1 MNQKIKKTNGTCTF
15 CNSSINKTKMKAH
28 LKSCK
33 QKQAIATPL
42 GKQTPTK
49 KAFLILVSGI
59 SLHEYWIY
67 FEVPA
72 NVKLKRIDSF
82 LRKTWVEC
90 CGHLSAFSIKG
101 KMYQSTPDKYFN
113 DLSMN
118 YSLDKLLDQGINF
131 SYEYD
136 FGSPTQLD
144 LKVISEYQIES
155 ADSSIKILARNDP
168 PLILCETCGNP
179 ATYICAYC
187 EYLDEG
193 WLCDE
198 CAVGH
203 ECGEEMLLPV
213 VNSPRVGVCGY
224 VG

>member
-1 MNQKIKKTNGTCTF
+1 MTPQKTNQTNGTCSL
-15 CNSSINKTKMKAH
+15 CNSSFSKTKMKTH
-28 LKSCK
+28 LKSCIKKHAAPSGK
-33 QKQAIATPL
+33 QK
-42 GKQTPTK
+42 PTK
-49 KAFLILVSGI
+49 KVFQILARGI

-72 NVKLKRIDSF
+72 NIKLERIDSF

-90 CGHLSAFSIKG
+90 CGHLSAFTIKN
-101 KMYQSTPDKYFN
+101 KIYQSMPDEYFD

-118 YSLDKLLDQGINF
+118 YSLDELMEQGTTF

-136 FGSPTQLD
+136 FGSTTQLD
-144 LKVISEYQIES
+144 LKIISEYQVEN
-155 ADSSIKILARNDP
+155 AKNSIKILARNDP
-168 PLILCETCGNP
+168 PLILCENCGNP
-179 ATYICAYC
+179 ATYICTYC
-187 EYLDEG
+187 EYPDEG

>member
-1 MNQKIKKTNGTCTF
+1 MTSPKTKQTSGTCSL
-15 CNSSINKTKMKAH
+15 CNSSFSKTKMKAH
-28 LKSCK
+28 LGSCK
-33 QKQAIATPL
+33 QKQAVPA
-42 GKQTPTK
+42 GKQAPTK
-49 KAFLILVSGI
+49 KAFMILVRGI
-59 SLHEYWIY
+59 SLYEYWIY

-72 NVKLKRIDSF
+72 NIYLKRIDDF
-82 LRKTWVEC
+82 LRDTWVEC
-90 CGHLSAFSIKG
+90 CGHLSKFTINQKT
-101 KMYQSTPDKYFN
+101 YNSTPDAYFD

-118 YSLDKLLDQGINF
+118 YSLYKLMEQGTTFN
-131 SYEYD
+131 YEYD
-136 FGSPTQLD
+136 FGSTTQLK
-144 LKVISEYQIES
+144 LKVISEYQIED

-168 PLILCETCGNP
+168 PLIVCENCGNP

-187 EYLDEG
+187 KYMDEG

-198 CAVGH
+198 CASVH

>member
-1 MNQKIKKTNGTCTF
+1 M
-15 CNSSINKTKMKAH
+15 
-28 LKSCK
+28 
-33 QKQAIATPL
+33 
-42 GKQTPTK
+42 
-49 KAFLILVSGI
+49 
-59 SLHEYWIY
+59 HEYWIY
-67 FEVPA
+67 FEVPV

-90 CGHLSAFSIKG
+90 CGHLSAFTINQKI
-101 KMYQSTPDKYFN
+101 YYSTPGKYFN

-118 YSLDKLLDQGINF
+118 YSLDKLLDQGTNF

-144 LKVISEYQIES
+144 LKVISEYQIEG

-168 PLILCETCGNP
+168 PMILCETCGNP
-179 ATYICAYC
+179 ATHICAYC

-193 WLCDE
+193 WLCDK
-198 CAVGH
+198 CAAGH